1 VRTRTL
7 VPAAAACVGLTALTA
22 WIFAWPFEK
31 AAYLAPVIVAG
42 AGAIAGL
49 VVLWTRV
56 AWESLRKA
64 KHPRLVVVLS
74 LAALALLIGLSIL
87 GLKLPKE

>member
-1 VRTRTL
+1 VRARTL
-7 VPAAAACVGLTALTA
+7 VPAVVACVGLTALTA
-22 WIFAWPFEK
+22 WLMSWPFEK
-31 AAYLAPVIVAG
+31 AAYLAPVIVG
-42 AGAIAGL
+42 GIGAIAGL

-64 KHPRLVVVLS
+64 KHPRLVVFLS
-74 LAALALLIGLSIL
+74 VAALALLVGLSIL